1 MGAMEDTEPTSE
13 ELSVPVRLACGVA
26 LDNYRGADGTELT
39 VPASMGRKAL
49 RNLVYHL
56 LGMADEGDESTR
68 PDFHFLVGKTERL
81 RTSLGQFIQRRGLT
95 AENALE
101 LTYYIPLPPPDRP
114 DPTSVSQ
121 EWLSSVDVQQG
132 DGTFVALVG
141 SYSGM
146 PSIASP
152 TECVVPEGALAD
164 GAHTA
169 PIKAVAWMP
178 VSSAFITAGHDAV
191 AKLWGFAAGD
201 KSASVCAIFRSDEVT
216 EETLFES
223 AAATSLGGKEIVA
236 LGGSDGSV
244 WVLDDLAD
252 SLAMAAAAPIE
263 AAKRKQADVRE
274 ISARHVGAT
283 SKDLSVTAVRWRGDE
298 LATAGL
304 DGMLRF
310 WDVDSSIVKVSVP
323 GGGKALTSLSIG
335 DATCAVGCADGFVR
349 LLDGREGKGVVGVA
363 TRGHGHAGMVS
374 GTAWLTPGATI
385 ASGGLD
391 GTVRVWDIRSF
402 GAPLHVVNDVHGKRS
417 RSLALASGFTDQKHT
432 LLSAGE
438 DGQVQRIEFTAV

>member
-191 AKLWGFAAGD
+191 AKLWAFAAGD

-223 AAATSLGGKEIVA
+223 AAAT
-236 LGGSDGSV
+236 
-244 WVLDDLAD
+244 

-323 GGGKALTSLSIG
+323 GGGKALTSLSVG